1 MPHLCGGSNK
11 TPMKQLKTLTALSL
25 VAALTACGGGGGDD
39 STTAKPAA
47 ATAEGFWTGTTSNG
61 LKAYVAILENGETW
75 GFYTNSSGTSL
86 AGAFY
91 GNSTSSGTSLSG
103 SGLDFYNGAANVTS
117 YSGTFAPKSTLAVT
131 MGNGVRVNGSYSTDY
146 DKPASLATL
155 AGTYY
160 GYGLTAKSAATYTP
174 VTFSS
179 SGTITAGNSFCSMAG
194 TATPRA
200 SGKNVFDLRVTFTG
214 SACALPSGTSVN
226 GIAYYDAAARTLLAM
241 GLNGSKNDG
250 FIYTGTK

>member
-1 MPHLCGGSNK
+1 MPHHRGGNTK
-11 TPMKQLKTLTALSL
+11 NPMEPLKKLTALSL

-39 STTAKPAA
+39 TPAPKPAT

-75 GFYTNSSGTSL
+75 GFYTTSANAL

-91 GNSTSSGTSLSG
+91 GNNTISGSTVSGT
-103 SGLDFYNGAANVTS
+103 GLDFYNGTANASS
-117 YSGTFAPKSTLAVT
+117 YSGTFAPKSTITVT
-131 MGNGVRVNGSYSTDY
+131 MSNGIRVNGTYSTDY
-146 DKPASLATL
+146 EKPASLATL

-160 GYGLTAKSAATYTP
+160 GYGLTAKSAATSTS
-174 VTFSS
+174 VSISS
-179 SGTITAGNSFCSMAG
+179 NGTITAGNSFCTMAG

-226 GIAYYDAAARTLLAM
+226 GVAYYDTTARSLWAM
-241 GLNGSKNDG
+241 GLNGSKSDG
-250 FIYTGTK
+250 FIYAGNK

>member
-1 MPHLCGGSNK
+1 
-11 TPMKQLKTLTALSL
+11 MKQLKTLTALSL

-39 STTAKPAA
+39 APTPPPKA

-75 GFYTNSSGTSL
+75 GFYTTSANAL

-91 GNSTSSGTSLSG
+91 GNTTSSGTNLLSG
-103 SGLDFYNGAANVTS
+103 SGLDFYNGAANATN
-117 YSGTFAPKSTLAVT
+117 YSGTFAPKSTLTVT
-131 MGNGVRVNGSYSTDY
+131 MGNGVRVNGTYSTDY
-146 DKPASLATL
+146 DKPASLAAL

-179 SGTITAGNSFCSMAG
+179 NGTITAGNSFCTMAG

-200 SGKNVFDLRVTFTG
+200 SGKNVFDVRVTFTG
-214 SACALPSGTSVN
+214 SSCALPSGTSVT
-226 GIAYYDAAARTLLAM
+226 GMAYYDTAARSLIAM

-250 FIYTGTK
+250 FVYAGTR